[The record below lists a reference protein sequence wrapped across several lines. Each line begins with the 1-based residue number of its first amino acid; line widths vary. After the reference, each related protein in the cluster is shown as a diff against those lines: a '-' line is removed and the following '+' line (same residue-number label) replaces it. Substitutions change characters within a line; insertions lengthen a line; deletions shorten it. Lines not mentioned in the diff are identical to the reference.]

1 MYEFSCYHLIF
12 KIHSKMKTPE
22 ANPVADYKPL
32 RNSTKKISDKHILQN
47 WNFTKTFGIVF
58 ATACRLMKTNYSLK
72 K

>member
-1 MYEFSCYHLIF
+1 
-12 KIHSKMKTPE
+12 MKTPE